1 MKGIIVVGL
10 LIYPSWFAYYGLSK
24 KAVNDRLTYA
34 RHKDEFIQSDTDIW
48 LREKQTRKRINEVIG
63 KIKESTKKTDTFL
76 IIDSG
81 LIYFYGERRKMAVQ
95 KVIPKHLREKDLV
108 NDLKTVNP
116 KCVAIDHWASC
127 SLVRLSK
134 PFHAW
139 FNRQYKIATST
150 SRFTIY
156 MQKNRIETGK
166 E

>member
-1 MKGIIVVGL
+1 MKSIVIVCL
-10 LIYPSWFAYYGLSK
+10 LIYPGWFAYYGLSK

-48 LREKQTRKRINEVIG
+48 LREKQTRKRIHEVI
-63 KIKESTKKTDTFL
+63 KKVKEKTEKKDRFL

-81 LIYFYGERRKMAVQ
+81 LIYFYEERRKLVIQ

-108 NDLKTVNP
+108 NDLKMVNP

-127 SLVRLSK
+127 SLGRFSK
-134 PFHAW
+134 PFHVW
-139 FNRQYKIATST
+139 FNRQYKMDTS
-150 SRFTIY
+150 SGRFNIY
-156 MQKNRIETGK
+156 MRKNGLGTGK